1 MADTVNFEQL
11 LNANYIATAWTE
23 TANANP
29 DDYLGESLFGF
40 KKQTALN
47 LSWLK
52 GSNGAPVAIAP
63 AAYDA
68 EIVLRGRNNVKK
80 IDSEMPLFR
89 EGKQLTESDR
99 QTLINASALG
109 QAAVDEILGRIFDDT
124 ADLVKGAK
132 VIPEIMRWQLLAPT
146 DGKPKISIANN
157 DIAYAYNYDPNGTWY
172 ANNFID
178 VSSTPWSAAAT
189 SDPIANLQAAK
200 DKAAENGV
208 ILEYAV
214 MSQKTFSEF
223 SNSAKVK
230 SAVLAQNSTATVYL
244 TPATVKQV
252 VKDITG
258 LTIIV
263 YNGIYKDFA
272 GTTKK
277 FMPDKVVTLIPAGLL
292 GSTVYAVTPEE
303 FDLRNDPTANVATVE
318 GGIAISVVPTSALPR
333 RFATYVSEIVL
344 PSYERMDE
352 VFELKVD
359 ADD

>member
-52 GSNGAPVAIAP
+52 GSNGAPIAISP

-68 EIVLRGRNNVKK
+68 EVALRGRIEAKK
-80 IDSEMPLFR
+80 VDTEMPLFR
-89 EGKQLTESDR
+89 EGIQMTESDR
-99 QTLINASALG
+99 QALINASKLG
-109 QAAVDEILGRIFDDT
+109 QAAVDEILGKIFDD
-124 ADLVKGAK
+124 AVNLVKGAK
-132 VIPEIMRWQLLAPT
+132 VNPEIMRWQLLAPT
-146 DGKPKISIANN
+146 DGKPKISITGN
-157 DIAYAYNYDPNGTWY
+157 DITYAYNYDPNGTWY

-189 SDPIANLQAAK
+189 SDPIINLMAAK
-200 DKAAENGV
+200 DKAAEKGV

-258 LTIIV
+258 LTIII
-263 YNGIYKDFA
+263 YNGIYKDYA

-318 GGIAISVVPTSALPR
+318 GGIAISVVPTSLMPR

-359 ADD
+359 ADE

>member
-40 KKQTALN
+40 KKQTALD

-52 GSNGAPVAIAP
+52 GSSGAPIAIAP

-68 EIVLRGRNNVKK
+68 EIVLRGRNEAKK
-80 IDSEMPLFR
+80 ISTEMPLFR
-89 EGKQLTESDR
+89 EGIQLNESDR
-99 QTLINASALG
+99 RALQQASALG
-109 QAAVDEILGRIFDDT
+109 QAAVDEIIGKVFDDT
-124 ADLVKGAK
+124 ANLIKGAK
-132 VIPEIMRWQLLAPT
+132 VNPEIMRWQLLAPT
-146 DGKPKISIANN
+146 DGKPKIAIANN
-157 DIAYAYNYDPNGTWY
+157 DITYAYDYDPNGTWY

-189 SDPIANLQAAK
+189 ATPITNLIAAK
-200 DKAAENGV
+200 DKAAEKGV
-208 ILEYAV
+208 TLEYAV

-223 SNSAKVK
+223 SNSAEVK
-230 SAVLAQNSTATVYL
+230 SAVLAQNATATVFI
-244 TPATVKQV
+244 TPSIVKQT

-258 LTIIV
+258 LTIII

-292 GSTVYAVTPEE
+292 GNTVYAVTPEE
-303 FDLRNDPTANVATVE
+303 FDLRNDPTKNVATVE
-318 GGIAISVVPTSALPR
+318 GGITISVVPTSELPR

-359 ADD
+359 AG